1 MIFRFLKRH
10 KSNGRVTASVNSLPH
25 SPGLGSNQELGIE
38 PLPPRFD
45 PVKWA
50 RNNPWLVEGHP
61 DDRLPVN
68 GAVSASGGT
77 AAEQR
82 SFARSTHQAMFK
94 KWSQARH
101 D

>member
-1 MIFRFLKRH
+1 MILSFLKRH
-10 KSNGRVTASVNSLPH
+10 KSNGRIKASINSLPPSLAPISDH
-25 SPGLGSNQELGIE
+25 KAGTVPA
-38 PLPPRFD
+38 PPRFD

-68 GAVSASGGT
+68 GAVSASGRT
-77 AAEQR
+77 PAEQR
-82 SFARSTHQAMFK
+82 SFARSSHQARFK

>member
-1 MIFRFLKRH
+1 MKT
-10 KSNGRVTASVNSLPH
+10 TAPSLPGFSAISSSNKDAGIDP
-25 SPGLGSNQELGIE
+25 SP
-38 PLPPRFD
+38 PPFD
-45 PVKWA
+45 PIKWA
-50 RNNPWLVEGHP
+50 RNNPWLVEGQA

-68 GAVSASGGT
+68 GAVTASGGT
-77 AAEQR
+77 PAEQR